1 MINFSCTEIQLCY
14 TNNTEMTAV
23 RVDFI
28 YLSCVNGNLSVLLS
42 KFLTLVCISR
52 TWRVFFFFTR
62 WCTVTRKLQDALLG
76 FN

>member
-1 MINFSCTEIQLCY
+1 MINFSCTEMQLCY

-52 TWRVFFFFTR
+52 TWRDFFFFSLVHCYT
-62 WCTVTRKLQDALLG
+62 KLQDALLG